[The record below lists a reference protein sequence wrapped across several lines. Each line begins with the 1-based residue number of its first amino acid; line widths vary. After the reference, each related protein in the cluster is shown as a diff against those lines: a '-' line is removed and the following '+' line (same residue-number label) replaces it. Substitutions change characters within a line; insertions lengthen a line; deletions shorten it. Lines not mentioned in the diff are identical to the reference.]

1 MIHNYRTKKSYNEAT
16 NPDRVAVL
24 QPDMKRVR
32 AKQQQLTIERSI
44 QAAEEEKI
52 RIKKE
57 REKKHI
63 KTPTEERFE
72 KRGGEGM
79 RLGESNDI
87 DDPGLRRRR

>member
-1 MIHNYRTKKSYNEAT
+1 
-16 NPDRVAVL
+16 
-24 QPDMKRVR
+24 MKRVR

-63 KTPTEERFE
+63 KTPIEERFE

-79 RLGESNDI
+79 RLGES
-87 DDPGLRRRR
+87 DDADGGLRRRR

>member
-1 MIHNYRTKKSYNEAT
+1 
-16 NPDRVAVL
+16 
-24 QPDMKRVR
+24 MKRVR
-32 AKQQQLTIERSI
+32 EKQQQLTIERSI

-72 KRGGEGM
+72 KRGGEGN
-79 RLGESNDI
+79 RLGESNDV
-87 DDPGLRRRR
+87 DLRRRR

>member
-1 MIHNYRTKKSYNEAT
+1 
-16 NPDRVAVL
+16 
-24 QPDMKRVR
+24 MKRVR

-63 KTPTEERFE
+63 KTPTEERF
-72 KRGGEGM
+72 GM
-79 RLGESNDI
+79 SALVAVI
-87 DDPGLRRRR
+87 